1 MKYRSFVLLLA
12 ILIISLIAFA
22 QDSKSDLSVNLTG
35 TYTKNSGDSFV
46 SQGATKSAGFLA
58 SYRFSFTPHQAVE
71 ANYGYSKNS
80 QNYFNGDFTSV
91 QAGLHELTGA
101 YVLKATG
108 SRFSPFALA
117 GTGALVFSP
126 TSNVDP
132 FLGAST
138 QARAVFL
145 YGAGADYN
153 LSSHFGIRAQYRGLV
168 YKAPDFGISGL
179 QTDVVTHTAEPS
191 IGVVFRF

>member
-1 MKYRSFVLLLA
+1 LKHRSCLFLLPVL
-12 ILIISLIAFA
+12 ISSLTTFA
-22 QDSKSDLSVNLTG
+22 QDSKSDFSLNLTG

-80 QNYFNGDFTSV
+80 QNYFNGDFISV
-91 QAGLHELTGA
+91 QAGVHELTGA
-101 YVLKATG
+101 YVLKASN

-117 GTGALVFSP
+117 GTGALIFSP

-179 QTDVVTHTAEPS
+179 QTDAVTHMAEPS
-191 IGVVFRF
+191 IGLVFRF